1 MPTPYIP
8 DRAALELILGV
19 KTVEAAARTL
29 DADIGVIIAGACST
43 ADGYVLQQLGELPPS
58 NVAIAQVA
66 PLVAELVL
74 SRLYAGSPNELMA
87 KRGEAAMRGLRD
99 IANGI
104 VRLHRDPVED
114 DPNTPENESTLG
126 DAAAGSGSRVL
137 SNWGTAYDCGGGW

>member
-114 DPNTPENESTLG
+114 DPNTPEDESALG
-126 DAAAGSGSRVL
+126 AAAAGSGSRVL
-137 SNWGTAYDCGGGW
+137 SNWGATYDCEAW